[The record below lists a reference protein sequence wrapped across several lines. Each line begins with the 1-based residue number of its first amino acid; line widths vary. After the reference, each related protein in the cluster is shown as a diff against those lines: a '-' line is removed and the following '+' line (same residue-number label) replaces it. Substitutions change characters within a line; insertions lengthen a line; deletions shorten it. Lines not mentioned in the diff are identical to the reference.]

1 LFFSAISASLSRVLR
16 GEEALSDAQRQG
28 AMLASMQEVTE
39 TFLGCQNPFL
49 DWFQQLRPCLAAKNP
64 LAQPM
69 PRNEYIVE
77 VTCCSLHK
85 VEPRDAGA
93 ACLLIAGVAAWLAA
107 VCVMALAASNHF
119 ASPPRS

>member
-1 LFFSAISASLSRVLR
+1 
-16 GEEALSDAQRQG
+16 
-28 AMLASMQEVTE
+28 MLESMQELTATCLE
-39 TFLGCQNPFL
+39 CQNSFL
-49 DWFQQLRPCLAAKNP
+49 DSFEQLHQCLAAKNP
-64 LAQPM
+64 LAQPV